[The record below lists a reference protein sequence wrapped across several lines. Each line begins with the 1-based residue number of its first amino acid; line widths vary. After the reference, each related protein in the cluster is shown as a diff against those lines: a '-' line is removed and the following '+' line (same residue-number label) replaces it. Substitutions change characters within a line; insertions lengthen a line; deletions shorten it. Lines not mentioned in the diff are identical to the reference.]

1 MEGICT
7 EPLCS
12 VDADCAQGEYCS
24 TEGCI
29 TGCITGNSCGTCGEC
44 VNHICQEPECCQD
57 SDCKVIKL
65 HCESRVYIFTSF
77 EALWE
82 KVKKFTAKA

>member
-12 VDADCAQGEYCS
+12 VDADCDQGEYCS

-29 TGCITGNSCGTCGEC
+29 PGCITGNNCGTCGEC

-57 SDCKVIKL
+57 SDCEV
-65 HCESRVYIFTSF
+65 RYINY
-77 EALWE
+77 
-82 KVKKFTAKA
+82 